1 MNVIPPSAA
10 VEGIA
15 LGYSF
20 SVSCNINYVFIVG
33 TSIGSGDG
41 LTRFE
46 KSDVPFWHYGPISR
60 LHVNTLKPRQSG
72 RHIVDDI

>member
-1 MNVIPPSAA
+1 MGFTACSAPANLLFVLCSPVTNMNVISPSAA

-46 KSDVPFWHYGPISR
+46 KSDVPF
-60 LHVNTLKPRQSG
+60 
-72 RHIVDDI
+72 